1 MKEKLQT
8 YVCKLCNTEVR
19 DKKVYLDGHCA
30 KCKLLRLKM
39 SYPASRLKDINKF
52 EAHQQIKK
60 LRKKGWEDMDEDDF
74 SEAKITSMLN
84 KPKPSS
90 RKRPVPFP
98 QDVKKTPPVKR
109 KQKDKYRR
117 PFKSVED
124 TEQKDMEEQESASEA
139 SEIKSSD
146 SKSSEDECSNLGGIK
161 FTVKRDWEGQ
171 VNYYPANEEHFI
183 IYYPER

>member
-1 MKEKLQT
+1 
-8 YVCKLCNTEVR
+8 
-19 DKKVYLDGHCA
+19 
-30 KCKLLRLKM
+30 M
-39 SYPASRLKDINKF
+39 SYTASRLKDINKF

-117 PFKSVED
+117 PLKSVEE

-161 FTVKRDWEGQ
+161 FTVKRGWEGQ
-171 VNYYPANEEHFI
+171 VNLLPGKWRTLHHLLPRKIGGKKQTNMEANVKQKKASNFREAF
-183 IYYPER
+183 

>member
-1 MKEKLQT
+1 MKEKLKT

-30 KCKLLRLKM
+30 KCKLLRLKV
-39 SYPASRLKDINKF
+39 SYTASRLEDINKF
-52 EAHQQIKK
+52 ESHHQIKK
-60 LRKKGWEDMDEDDF
+60 LRKKEWEDTDEDDF

-109 KQKDKYRR
+109 KQKR
-117 PFKSVED
+117 
-124 TEQKDMEEQESASEA
+124 
-139 SEIKSSD
+139 
-146 SKSSEDECSNLGGIK
+146 
-161 FTVKRDWEGQ
+161 
-171 VNYYPANEEHFI
+171 
-183 IYYPER
+183 